1 MSAPA
6 HAALLR
12 LLRAGERAWARKG
25 RPYASLRFSAASN
38 SEYLSLKSHADKQA
52 YHALLVHAERKGAIA
67 IEWDA
72 AAGVRHQVRRI
83 VLRDADAL
91 AELIGVVPRWRAI
104 AAAATAL
111 SPWQDRFPN
120 LLHLETAWRQGRKPR
135 GFEPTDYELLVDAA
149 RTIEHCQ
156 KSDRREIPIRRL
168 SVQLGFDSKRLES
181 VSSALDLLLA
191 ESLDAPA
198 REVEE
203 VYGEL
208 GIVKHPLPAL
218 IAGNTDVYLSHD
230 VALHVPAP
238 YIGIAP
244 DAVTAVR
251 TASTCRFVLSVENLT
266 IFHELAAR
274 VRDGV
279 VVYTNGMPSPL
290 WRRFYAHVVE
300 GAPVG
305 AKILHWGDID
315 GGGYRIAAVLAHV
328 CRDHGCSLRLH
339 LMDPSKLP
347 RESSWRPLAPHE
359 RSQMERIAKEMEWET
374 EVAGIETCPRAYEQE
389 AIDIVMP

>member
-1 MSAPA
+1 MSTPA

-25 RPYASLRFSAASN
+25 RPDASLRFSAASN
-38 SEYLSLKSHADKQA
+38 SEYLSLESHSDKQA
-52 YHALLVHAERKGAIA
+52 YHALLAHAERKGAIA
-67 IEWDA
+67 IEWDP
-72 AAGVRHQVRRI
+72 AAGIRHQVRRI

-104 AAAATAL
+104 ATAAVAL

-120 LLHLETAWRQGRKPR
+120 LAHLVTAWRQGRKPR
-135 GFEPTDYELLVDAA
+135 GFEPTDFGLLVDAA

-156 KSDRREIPIRRL
+156 KSDRQETPIRRL
-168 SVQLGFDSKRLES
+168 SAQLGFDSKRLES
-181 VSSALDLLLA
+181 VSSALDLLLS
-191 ESLDAPA
+191 ESVDAPA

-203 VYGEL
+203 VYAEL

-218 IAGNTDVYLSHD
+218 IAGNTDICLSRD

-238 YIGIAP
+238 YIGVAP

-251 TASTCRFVLSVENLT
+251 TASTCRFIVSVENLT

-274 VRDGV
+274 VSDSV

-290 WRRFYAHVVE
+290 WRRFYAHVLQ

-315 GGGYRIAAVLAHV
+315 GGGYRIAAVLARV
-328 CRDHGCSLRLH
+328 CKDRGRSLQLH

-347 RESSWRPLAPHE
+347 RESSWRPLAPDE
-359 RSQMERIAKEMEWET
+359 RSEMERIATEMGWDT
-374 EVAGIETCPRAYEQE
+374 EFAGIRLCPHAYEQE